1 MSVLDLTAPSRWT
14 AIWDELISGLTV
26 GVLLTDE
33 SGQVL
38 ATNDVACRIMRLDKS
53 DLLTGGRPDGWGVH
67 DDTGA
72 SMPDWSEIAA
82 QVLRAGTPL
91 STPFVIDEDGRATTR
106 VWADYH
112 PVRAHGQSRVLVLL
126 QPVEFD
132 VAHSR
137 GLRDP
142 LTSLPARALLL
153 DRLDQALIR
162 ARTRATLAT
171 LVLVDVQGLAA
182 FNEKHGFDRGDELLT
197 LLASRMRQGLR
208 DDDTV
213 ARYGGDE
220 FAIVADHPN
229 GAGERIAAQCKEV
242 AGWPMQL
249 GRKRIRPRLRIS
261 WVTSDG
267 NASVHSVLERAE
279 QQLRDP
285 SHTA

>member
-1 MSVLDLTAPSRWT
+1 MSVLDLTVPSRWT

-38 ATNDVACRIMRLDKS
+38 ATNDVACRIMRVTKT
-53 DLLTGGRPDGWGVH
+53 DLLTGSRPYGWRVQ
-67 DDTGA
+67 DDTG
-72 SMPDWSEIAA
+72 SSTPDWTEVAA

-91 STPFVIDEDGRATTR
+91 STPFVITEDDQPATR

-112 PVRAHGQSRVLVLL
+112 PVRAHGRSRVLVLL

-132 VAHSR
+132 VLHSR

-142 LTSLPARALLL
+142 LTSLPGRALLL

-162 ARTRATLAT
+162 ARTRAMLAT
-171 LVLVDVQGLAA
+171 FVLVDVQGLDA
-182 FNEKHGFDRGDELLT
+182 FNKKHGFECGDELLT
-197 LLASRMRQGLR
+197 LLATRLRQGLR

-213 ARYGGDE
+213 ARYSGDE
-220 FAIVADHPN
+220 FAIVADHPH
-229 GAGERIAAQCKEV
+229 GAGERIAEQCREV
-242 AGWPMQL
+242 GGVPMQL
-249 GRKRIRPRLRIS
+249 GRKRFRPRLRVS

-279 QQLRDP
+279 QALRGP
-285 SHTA
+285 AGIH

>member
-26 GVLLTDE
+26 GVLLTDA

-38 ATNDVACRIMRLDKS
+38 ATNDVACRIMRLSKTE
-53 DLLTGGRPDGWGVH
+53 LLTGARPDRWQVR

-72 SMPDWSEIAA
+72 GMPDWSEIAA
-82 QVLRAGTPL
+82 QVLRAGTPM
-91 STPFVIDEDGRATTR
+91 STPFVIAEDEQPTTR

-112 PVRAHGQSRVLVLL
+112 PVRAHGRNRVLVLL

-142 LTSLPARALLL
+142 LTSLPSRALLL

-162 ARTRATLAT
+162 ARTRTTLAT
-171 LVLVDVQGLAA
+171 FVLVDVQGLAA

-197 LLASRMRQGLR
+197 LLANRLRQGLR

-220 FAIVADHPN
+220 FAIVADHPH
-229 GAGERIAAQCKEV
+229 GAGERIAEQCREV
-242 AGWPMQL
+242 AACPMQL
-249 GRKRIRPRLRIS
+249 GRKRVRPRLRVS
-261 WVTSDG
+261 CVTSDG
-267 NASVHSVLERAE
+267 HASVHSVIQRAE
-279 QQLRDP
+279 EQLATT
-285 SHTA
+285 S